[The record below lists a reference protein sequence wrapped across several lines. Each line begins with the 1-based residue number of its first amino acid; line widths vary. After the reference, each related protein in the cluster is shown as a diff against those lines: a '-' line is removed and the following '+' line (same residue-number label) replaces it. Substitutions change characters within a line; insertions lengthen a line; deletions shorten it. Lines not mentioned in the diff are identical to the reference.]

1 MTLRMPGGRQHRG
14 RAIVAVAL
22 AGLLLAGCGGGGE
35 PQVAPATVE
44 PATPSPT
51 ASPEPEPTPDDP
63 YAVPEVIDEEYLNR
77 VFEALEAIAGDA
89 TRIIVAEKMYPPEA
103 DDLHLAIY
111 TGPALQAVRDEWLD
125 ILIVDPQLEGYRDP
139 PGDLFVTTK
148 QVLEITERCIFVE
161 VTRDYTGV
169 IAADPPPET
178 IYLALK
184 RTEDPEPP
192 NPTPW
197 VVNRQARLAEGVE
210 QPEASLCDA

>member
-77 VFEALEAIAGDA
+77 VFEALEAVIGDA

-103 DDLHLAIY
+103 DDLHMAVY
-111 TGPALQAVRDEWLD
+111 TGRALQVVRNGWIDEL
-125 ILIVDPQLEGYRDP
+125 VMDPELSLYEDP
-139 PGDLFVTTK
+139 PGDLGVR
-148 QVLEITERCIFVE
+148 VERILDVKPDCVFVE
-161 VTRDYTGV
+161 IVRDYAGV
-169 IAADPPPET
+169 LRDGTTSDP
-178 IYLALK
+178 LFVVLK
-184 RTEDPEPP
+184 AGPVRAS

-197 VVNRQARLAEGVE
+197 VVAREVRLPDGTP
-210 QPEASLCDA
+210 QPEESLCDE